1 MVVEKE
7 QVRAEIVGVARKIF
21 TRYGFRKTTM
31 EEIAAASR
39 KGKSSIYYYF
49 KSKEDIFRAV
59 VEHEAAE
66 LRTELYRAINNK
78 KDPIERLKA
87 YVMFRLYNIKT
98 VSNFYAALKD
108 EFLEQMEFIEEI
120 RQRFDEE
127 ELSVV
132 RGILET
138 GIREG
143 AFKINN
149 PEIGAIAIST
159 MLKGLE
165 LPLFLNKYKRS
176 EKEKLLD
183 DLIRVI
189 FYGLIKRG

>member
-1 MVVEKE
+1 MVVEKD

-66 LRTELYRAINNK
+66 LRTELYRAINSK
-78 KDPIERLKA
+78 RDPIERLKA